1 MAKPGN
7 DEVTTQGHARI
18 FRQPGGPGF
27 DRPVRYAG
35 VSTQYLSIMGVSRA
49 ISGGRTPINVPD
61 PQRRKAFRKVAT
73 TVEAPDNST
82 FDLHVLHN
90 KGTIPFSQGDLLCP
104 NNYYVSVGDC
114 RNPSDFLRGWGSL
127 MRVFFNANP
136 DDAVD
141 EGDLTGWDSDDQHE
155 DTIPHTVD
163 LIYSIGA
170 LNFGEQAGPQVDRE
184 VVDIAY
190 GSNADCGY
198 CGPADDGTGR
208 IYVLT
213 KSSGGGSPGLPGEV
227 IYGIKNNLTGTYTWG
242 EATITGLGA
251 TADPVAI
258 EVIGDK
264 VVVLVKSEGAYYHAT
279 INADTGIPGAF
290 TKVTSGFVGAGGPN
304 DIYTPDGV
312 SAWIV
317 GDGGYIYSLSSVGAA
332 VVVAS
337 AATATSANLTRID
350 GDGEE
355 TMVAVGGSGTIVRSL
370 NRGVTWGATSSAP
383 AVGTNILQAVAVVDD
398 VRYFIGSA
406 QGYVYATA
414 NGGATWTEVSFS
426 GSGSGVVYDILD
438 VGAGTLY
445 ISHSNTTPTAR
456 IFSTWNGGVSWT
468 NETPRINNLPTF
480 NRANRLAAPRV
491 SPASH
496 TIAVNNLAVAGL
508 SGGGTDGVIY
518 LGVASIV

>member
-1 MAKPGN
+1 MAKPGS

-18 FRQPGGPGF
+18 FRQPDGPGF
-27 DRPVRYAG
+27 DRQVKYAG
-35 VSTQYLSIMGVSRA
+35 VATQYLAIQGVSRA

-61 PQRRKAFRKVAT
+61 PLRRKAFRKVGS

-82 FDLHVLHN
+82 FDLHVLH
-90 KGTIPFSQGDLLCP
+90 KRGGIPFSQSDLLCP
-104 NNYYVSVGDC
+104 SNYYVSVGGC
-114 RNPSDFLRGWGSL
+114 KAPSDFLRGWESL
-127 MRVFFNANP
+127 VRVFYNAQP

-141 EGDLTGWDSDDQHE
+141 EGDITGWDSDDQHE

-163 LIYSIGA
+163 LIYSVGA

-190 GSNADCGY
+190 GSNADCGA

-208 IYVLT
+208 IYAVT

-227 IYGIKNNLTGTYTWG
+227 IYGIKNTLTGTYTWG
-242 EATITGLGA
+242 EATITNLGA

-279 INADTGIPGAF
+279 INSDTGIPGAF

-304 DIYTPDGV
+304 DIYSPDGV
-312 SAWIV
+312 TAWIV
-317 GDGGYIYSLSSVGAA
+317 GDAGYIYNLPSVGSA

-337 AATATSANLTRID
+337 AATATTANLTRID
-350 GDGEE
+350 GDGED
-355 TMVAVGGSGTIVRSL
+355 TIVAVGANGTIVRSL
-370 NRGVTWGATSSAP
+370 NRGVAFGATSSAP
-383 AVGTNILQAVAVVDD
+383 TVGTNILTALAVVDD
-398 VRYFIGSA
+398 TRYFVGSS

-414 NGGATWTEVSFS
+414 TGGAAWSEVSFS
-426 GSGSGVVYDILD
+426 GSGAGAVYDILD
-438 VGAGTLY
+438 VGAGVLY
-445 ISHSNTTPTAR
+445 ISHSTSTPTAR
-456 IFSTWNGGVSWT
+456 IFSTWDGGRSWT
-468 NETPRINNLPTF
+468 NESPRINNLATF

-491 SPASH
+491 SPSSH
-496 TIAVNNLAVAGL
+496 TIAANNLAVAGL

-518 LGVASIV
+518 LGAASIV